1 MEKITVGIEGLLLF
15 NPKIFKD
22 ERGEF
27 FETYN
32 YEKYASQLPHVN
44 FVQDNLSKSHK
55 NVLRGLHFQLPPFDQ
70 GKLVQVI
77 KGRALDVAVDIR
89 KNSKTYGHYF
99 SVELSEINKIQ
110 FWIPPGF
117 AHGFLSLEDET
128 LFAYKCTKNYSPGHE
143 KTILWNDLQLA
154 IDWKETEPIVSSKD
168 TQGIQFSDF
177 NSPF

>member
-32 YEKYASQLPHVN
+32 YEKYASQLPNVN

-117 AHGFLSLEDET
+117 AHGFLSLENDT
-128 LFAYKCTKNYSPGHE
+128 LFAYKCTNNYSPAHE
-143 KTILWNDLQLA
+143 KTILWNDSQLA
-154 IDWKETEPIVSSKD
+154 IDWKETQPIVSSKD
-168 TQGIQFSDF
+168 KQGIHFSDF

>member
-1 MEKITVGIEGLLLF
+1 MEKITVGIEGILLF

-27 FETYN
+27 YETYN
-32 YEKYASQLPHVN
+32 YEKYASQLPDVN

-117 AHGFLSLEDET
+117 AHGFLSLENDT
-128 LFAYKCTKNYSPGHE
+128 LFAYKCTNNYSPGHE
-143 KTILWNDLQLA
+143 KTILWNDSQLA

-168 TQGIQFSDF
+168 TQGIKFSDF

>member
-15 NPKIFKD
+15 NPKVFKD

-32 YEKYASQLPHVN
+32 NEKYASQLPNVN

-117 AHGFLSLEDET
+117 AHGFLSLENDT
-128 LFAYKCTKNYSPGHE
+128 LFAYTCTNNYSPAHE
-143 KTILWNDLQLA
+143 KTILWNDSQLA
-154 IDWKETEPIVSSKD
+154 IDWKETQPTVSSKD
-168 TQGIQFSDF
+168 TQGIHFSDF

>member
-15 NPKIFKD
+15 NPKVFKD

-32 YEKYASQLPHVN
+32 YEKYASQLPNVN

-55 NVLRGLHFQLPPFDQ
+55 NVLRGLHFQLPPFEQ

-117 AHGFLSLEDET
+117 AHGFLSLEDDT
-128 LFAYKCTKNYSPGHE
+128 LFAY
-143 KTILWNDLQLA
+143 
-154 IDWKETEPIVSSKD
+154 
-168 TQGIQFSDF
+168 
-177 NSPF
+177 

>member
-15 NPKIFKD
+15 NPKVFKD

-32 YEKYASQLPHVN
+32 YEKYASQLPNVN

-55 NVLRGLHFQLPPFDQ
+55 NVLRGLHFQLPPFEQ

-117 AHGFLSLEDET
+117 AHGFLSLEDDT
-128 LFAYKCTKNYSPGHE
+128 LFTYKCTNNYSPGHE
-143 KTILWNDLQLA
+143 RTILWNDSQLA
-154 IDWKETEPIVSSKD
+154 IDWKETQPIVSSKD
-168 TQGIQFSDF
+168 TQGIPFTDF

>member
-15 NPKIFKD
+15 NPKVFKD

-32 YEKYASQLPHVN
+32 YEKYASQLPNVN

-55 NVLRGLHFQLPPFDQ
+55 NVLRGLHFQLPPFEQ

-117 AHGFLSLEDET
+117 AHGFLSLEDDT
-128 LFAYKCTKNYSPGHE
+128 LFAYKCTNNYSPGHE
-143 KTILWNDLQLA
+143 MTILWNDSQLA
-154 IDWKETEPIVSSKD
+154 IDWKETQPIVSSKD
-168 TQGIQFSDF
+168 TQGIPFTDF

>member
-32 YEKYASQLPHVN
+32 YERYASQLPGVN

-117 AHGFLSLEDET
+117 AHGFLSLENDT
-128 LFAYKCTKNYSPGHE
+128 LFAYKCTNNYSPGHE
-143 KTILWNDLQLA
+143 KTILWNDSQLA

>member
-32 YEKYASQLPHVN
+32 YEKYASQLPYVN

-117 AHGFLSLEDET
+117 AHGFLSLENDT
-128 LFAYKCTKNYSPGHE
+128 LFAYKCTNNYSPGHE
-143 KTILWNDLQLA
+143 KTILWNDSQLA
-154 IDWKETEPIVSSKD
+154 IDWKETQPIVSSKD
-168 TQGIQFSDF
+168 KQGIHFSDF